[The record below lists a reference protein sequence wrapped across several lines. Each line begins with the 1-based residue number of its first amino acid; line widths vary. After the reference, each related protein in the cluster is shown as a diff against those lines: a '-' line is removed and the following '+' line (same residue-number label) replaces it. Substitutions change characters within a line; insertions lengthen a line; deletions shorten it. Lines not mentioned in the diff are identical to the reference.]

1 MTLGNRLPDGSELV
15 PGGSPWLSSRDPRSL
30 GSRRL
35 AESWGLG
42 DQGQRGW
49 LELASPQAGRQDR
62 LRTGRSVKSISSE
75 KEETGSP
82 GGSPVTSSGV
92 SLSPPGPGESP

>member
-42 DQGQRGW
+42 DQGQRGS
-49 LELASPQAGRQDR
+49 LELASPRQ
-62 LRTGRSVKSISSE
+62 
-75 KEETGSP
+75 
-82 GGSPVTSSGV
+82 GGKIG
-92 SLSPPGPGESP
+92 